1 MINRKTFHEKCSLNV
16 VKMLVSRFF
25 ILSLILYESYSSLYA
40 IVP

>member
-25 ILSLILYESYSSLYA
+25 ILYESYSSLYA